1 MTGACPAGAGFEG
14 GKAKSQEMWVLL
26 GAKLDSRPM
35 ARKETGPQPYKH
47 VEVNST
53 NNLNKPGDG
62 FSPRAQPHRHLDFGI
77 EKPERGKPVE
87 LTRLLRNLGPH
98 CHQLCTL

>member
-1 MTGACPAGAGFEG
+1 MEEAGEVQSITGACPAGAGFEG

-53 NNLNKPGDG
+53 NNLIWWSLSQS
-62 FSPRAQPHRHLDFGI
+62 F
-77 EKPERGKPVE
+77 
-87 LTRLLRNLGPH
+87 
-98 CHQLCTL
+98 